1 MKQVLVISFSDLGRD
16 PRVDRQLLALEQHY
30 EVIAAGLGPPAA
42 AVGFVDLRLPVRSRV
57 EEILRQGRSLTR
69 LLRGRYD
76 EVYWSHPQNRA
87 AASRLASV
95 KPDLL
100 IANDLSAL
108 PLARRI
114 ANSAPVVFDA
124 HELAPEEHADRRW
137 WRLLIRPY
145 VDSLLRMYLPGLAGM
160 TTVAPGVAAAY
171 ADRYGVRPVVLTN
184 APPRAELEP
193 SEVGSPIRLIHH
205 GASDRQRH
213 LELMLETVDQ
223 LDDRFELDLMLV
235 PTARRYHD
243 EIVQKVSRMPR
254 VRLIEPVPQ
263 RDIVA
268 HLNRYDV
275 GLYLLPPRNANLRHA
290 LPNKLFEFI
299 QARLAVAIGPSPEMA
314 KIVNR
319 YGCGVVAESF
329 QPRSLAEAI
338 SALDSES
345 VSALKRQAGVA
356 AVEMNAE
363 RNAELLLSLVERAL
377 HG

>member
-1 MKQVLVISFSDLGRD
+1 
-16 PRVDRQLLALEQHY
+16 
-30 EVIAAGLGPPAA
+30 
-42 AVGFVDLRLPVRSRV
+42 
-57 EEILRQGRSLTR
+57 
-69 LLRGRYD
+69 
-76 EVYWSHPQNRA
+76 
-87 AASRLASV
+87 
-95 KPDLL
+95 
-100 IANDLSAL
+100 
-108 PLARRI
+108 
-114 ANSAPVVFDA
+114 
-124 HELAPEEHADRRW
+124 
-137 WRLLIRPY
+137 
-145 VDSLLRMYLPGLAGM
+145 
-160 TTVAPGVAAAY
+160 
-171 ADRYGVRPVVLTN
+171 
-184 APPRAELEP
+184 
-193 SEVGSPIRLIHH
+193 
-205 GASDRQRH
+205 
-213 LELMLETVDQ
+213 MLETVDQ